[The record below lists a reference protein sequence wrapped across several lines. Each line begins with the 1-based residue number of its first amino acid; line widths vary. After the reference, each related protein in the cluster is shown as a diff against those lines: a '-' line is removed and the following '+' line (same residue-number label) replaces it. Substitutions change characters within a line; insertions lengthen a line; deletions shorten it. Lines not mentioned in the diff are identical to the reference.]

1 MRIERIWAMPNK
13 NTFTIPP
20 IKALVLEEQYKT
32 KGTWIDPFANTSK
45 FANITNDLDPDMPT
59 DYHMEALDFLRM
71 FDTESVDG
79 VLYDPPFSPRQVSE
93 CYKRLGKTVS
103 WIHTSAKYWAE
114 QKDEI
119 SRILRPNGVVIT
131 CGWNSDGIG
140 MSRGFEMERVLLV
153 PHGGSKN
160 DTIVTVERKKVARNS
175 LI

>member
-1 MRIERIWAMPNK
+1 MRIDRIWAMPNK

-20 IKALVLEEQYKT
+20 IKSLVLEEQYKT
-32 KGTWIDPFANTSK
+32 KGIWIDPFANTSK

-103 WIHTSAKYWAE
+103 WLHTSAKYWSE

-119 SRILRPNGVVIT
+119 SRILKPNGVVIT

>member
-103 WIHTSAKYWAE
+103 WLHTSAKYWSE